1 MDANVVAWFAS
12 IMTLI
17 GVFLV
22 ARFNVVGWFFK
33 LAGCIG
39 WFAFAALTGYSAL
52 YFEAGV
58 FFLLNLYGLRL
69 WRRMESTTLEA

>member
-1 MDANVVAWFAS
+1 MNPDAVAWFAS

-22 ARFNVVGWFFK
+22 ARFNVWGWLFKLVGCCGWF
-33 LAGCIG
+33 G
-39 WFAFAALTGYSAL
+39 FALLTGYSAL

-58 FFLLNLYGLRL
+58 FFLLNLHGAASWIRAD
-69 WRRMESTTLEA
+69 RATLVE